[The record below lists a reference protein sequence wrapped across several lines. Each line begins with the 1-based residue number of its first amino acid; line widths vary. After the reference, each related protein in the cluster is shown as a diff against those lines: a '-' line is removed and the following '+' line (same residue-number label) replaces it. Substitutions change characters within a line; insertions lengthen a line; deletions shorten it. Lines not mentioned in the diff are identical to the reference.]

1 MFNGDTGSYYS
12 HRKKQQIT
20 ESDHVEAQWYSVTLN
35 QKNKCIGDDTK
46 LPLVEA

>member
-20 ESDHVEAQWYSVTLN
+20 ESDVEAQWYSVILN

-46 LPLVEA
+46 PPLVEA